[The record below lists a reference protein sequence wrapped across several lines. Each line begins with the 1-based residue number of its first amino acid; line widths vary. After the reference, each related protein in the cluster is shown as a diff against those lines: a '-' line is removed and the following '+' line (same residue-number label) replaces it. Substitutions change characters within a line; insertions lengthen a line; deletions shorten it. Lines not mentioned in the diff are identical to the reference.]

1 MASVYTAQTIRNNNP
16 IVAPNQA
23 GIVYVSKGRYT
34 VSAAIVQNDIFK
46 LCVLPAGCVP
56 LGFMLGCTDLDEAT
70 SLVWDV
76 GLWDGTTGLTA
87 NTELLDASDCGQAAG
102 VAVQN
107 SLNFLTNIT
116 KATTDRYIAAKCVT
130 APGTSATEGY
140 IWGILYYQYAE
151 YDF

>member
-1 MASVYTAQTIRNNNP
+1 MASVYTAQTIRSNNP

-56 LGFMLGCTDLDEAT
+56 LGFTLGCTDLDQAT

-87 NTELLDASDCGQAAG
+87 NTELLDASTCGQAAG
-102 VAVQN
+102 VGVQN

-130 APGTSATEGY
+130 APGTSETSGY
-140 IWGILYYQYAE
+140 IWGILYYHYAE
-151 YDF
+151 YGF